1 MSKNFLSGFVAG
13 TAIGFLIG
21 LLSAPD
27 EGIIFR
33 NRIYSSI
40 EGEVDKISRSANR
53 IVDLFRRKEDQTL
66 TLEEEL
72 H

>member
-13 TAIGFLIG
+13 TAVGFLIG
-21 LLSAPD
+21 LLSAPE
-27 EGIIFR
+27 EGYIFR
-33 NRIYSSI
+33 NRIYNSI
-40 EGEVDKISRSANR
+40 EEEVYKISKSANKMLE
-53 IVDLFRRKEDQTL
+53 LFRKKGDQAL

>member
-13 TAIGFLIG
+13 TAVGFLIG
-21 LLSAPD
+21 LLTAPE

-40 EGEVDKISRSANR
+40 EEEVDKISKSANR
-53 IVDLFRRKEDQTL
+53 MVNLFRKKEDQAL

>member
-21 LLSAPD
+21 LLSVPD

-40 EGEVDKISRSANR
+40 EEEVDKISKSAIR
-53 IVDLFRRKEDQTL
+53 IVDLFRKKEDQTL